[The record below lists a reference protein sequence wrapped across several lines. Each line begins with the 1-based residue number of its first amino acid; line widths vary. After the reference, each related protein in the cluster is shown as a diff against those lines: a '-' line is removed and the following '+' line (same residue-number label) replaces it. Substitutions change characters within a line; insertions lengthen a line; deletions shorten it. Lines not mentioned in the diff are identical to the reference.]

1 MTMYSGTVLML
12 RLLRSSLSVEASFG
26 TLLSGV
32 IMYLPQEIIR
42 KKRDGEVLTEAE
54 IRFFIQGV
62 ADNTVS
68 EGQIAAFAMAIF
80 FNEMS
85 MPERIALTCAMR
97 DSGMV
102 MDWSHMNFDGPI
114 VDKHSTG
121 GVGDVTSL
129 MLGPMVA
136 ACGGYVPMISG
147 RGLGHTGG
155 TLDKLESIPGYNITP
170 DNKRFGEVVKQA
182 GVAIIG
188 QTGDLAPADKRVYA
202 TRDITATVDN
212 ISLIT
217 ASILSK
223 KLAAGLD
230 SLVMDVKVG
239 SGAFMPTYEA
249 SEELAKSIVAVANG
263 AGTKTT
269 AILTD
274 MNQVLASS
282 AGNAVEVREAVRFL
296 TGEYRNPRLYE
307 VTMASC
313 AEMLVLGN
321 LASDETQAREKLD
334 QVLNNGQA
342 AERFGKMIAGLGGP
356 ADFVENY
363 ADYLPKAEI
372 IKPVLAERSGVV
384 SAMDTRAIGMAVVGM
399 GGGRRVASDEI
410 DYAVGFD
417 QFVQLGDK
425 VDSETPLAMIH
436 ARDEAQWQQAA
447 QALRNAVEIG
457 TSYTSTPDVYRK
469 IRIEDI

>member
-1 MTMYSGTVLML
+1 
-12 RLLRSSLSVEASFG
+12 
-26 TLLSGV
+26 
-32 IMYLPQEIIR
+32 MYLPQEIIR
-42 KKRDGEVLTEAE
+42 KKRDGEVLTADE
-54 IRFFIQGV
+54 INFFIQGV
-62 ADNTVS
+62 ANNTVS
-68 EGQIAAFAMAIF
+68 EGQIAAFAMTIF
-80 FNEMS
+80 FNEMT
-85 MPERIALTCAMR
+85 MDERIALTCAMR

-102 MDWSHMNFDGPI
+102 IDWSHMNFGGPI

-136 ACGGYVPMISG
+136 ACGGFVPMISG

-170 DNKRFGEVVKQA
+170 SNDVFGQVTKDA

-223 KLAAGLD
+223 KLAAGLE

-296 TGEYRNPRLYE
+296 TGQYRNPRLLE

-313 AEMLVLGN
+313 AEMLVLGK
-321 LASDETQAREKLD
+321 LAENTEDARAKLMEALD
-334 QVLNNGQA
+334 NGKA
-342 AERFGKMIAGLGGP
+342 AACFGKMVAGLGGP

-363 ADYLPKAEI
+363 DNYLEKAEI
-372 IKPVLAERSGVV
+372 IKPVYATETGIV
-384 SAMDTRAIGMAVVGM
+384 SAMDTRAIGMAVVAM
-399 GGGRRVASDEI
+399 GGGRRVATDEI

-417 QFVQLGDK
+417 EFIRLGEVADSDK
-425 VDSETPLAMIH
+425 PLAVIH
-436 ARDEAQWQQAA
+436 ARSEEQWEEAAK
-447 QALRNAVEIG
+447 ALRSAIKVGGE
-457 TSYTSTPDVYRK
+457 YTPTPEVYRQ
-469 IRIEDI
+469 IRAEDI

>member
-1 MTMYSGTVLML
+1 
-12 RLLRSSLSVEASFG
+12 
-26 TLLSGV
+26 
-32 IMYLPQEIIR
+32 MYLPQEIIR
-42 KKRDGEVLTEAE
+42 KKRDNIELTADE
-54 IRFFIQGV
+54 INFFIQGI
-62 ADNTVS
+62 AKDTVS
-68 EGQIAAFAMAIF
+68 EGQIAAFAMAIY
-80 FNEMS
+80 FNDMT
-85 MPERIALTCAMR
+85 MDERVALTCAMR

-102 MDWSHMNFDGPI
+102 IDWDHMNFDGPI

-170 DNKRFGEVVKQA
+170 SNEVFGQVTKDA

-202 TRDITATVDN
+202 TRDVTATVDN

-223 KLAAGLD
+223 KLAAGLG

-269 AILTD
+269 ALLTD
-274 MNQVLASS
+274 MNQVLAST
-282 AGNAVEVREAVRFL
+282 AGNALEVREAVQFL
-296 TGEYRNPRLYE
+296 TGEFRNPRLFE
-307 VTMASC
+307 VTMALC
-313 AEMLVLGN
+313 AEMLVNSG
-321 LASDETQAREKLD
+321 LATDIEQAREKL
-334 QVLNNGQA
+334 QAVLDNGKA
-342 AERFGKMIAGLGGP
+342 AECFGKMVAGLGGP
-356 ADFVENY
+356 EDFMTNY
-363 ADYLPKAEI
+363 DNYLETAELV
-372 IKPVLAERSGVV
+372 KPVYAETTGYAF
-384 SAMDTRAIGMAVVGM
+384 AMDTRALGMAVVGM
-399 GGGRRVASDEI
+399 GGGRRVASDTI
-410 DYAVGFD
+410 DYAVGLSD
-417 QFVQLGDK
+417 MIRLGDEANGDK
-425 VDSETPLAMIH
+425 PLAVIH
-436 ARDEAQWQQAA
+436 ARNEAQWEEAA
-447 QALRNAVEIG
+447 KAVRAAITISDKKPEP
-457 TSYTSTPDVYRK
+457 TPEVYR
-469 IRIEDI
+469 RVRPEDV

>member
-1 MTMYSGTVLML
+1 
-12 RLLRSSLSVEASFG
+12 
-26 TLLSGV
+26 
-32 IMYLPQEIIR
+32 MYLPQEIIR
-42 KKRDGEVLTEAE
+42 KKRDGEVLTADE
-54 IRFFIQGV
+54 INFFIQGV
-62 ADNTVS
+62 ANNTVS
-68 EGQIAAFAMAIF
+68 EGQIAAFAMTIF
-80 FNEMS
+80 FNEMT
-85 MPERIALTCAMR
+85 MDERIALTCAMR

-102 MDWSHMNFDGPI
+102 IDWSHMNFGGPI

-136 ACGGYVPMISG
+136 ACGGFVPMISG

-170 DNKRFGEVVKQA
+170 SNDVFGQVTKDA

-223 KLAAGLD
+223 KLAAGLE

-296 TGEYRNPRLYE
+296 TGEYRNPRLLE

-313 AEMLVLGN
+313 AEMLVLGK
-321 LASDETQAREKLD
+321 LAENTEDARAKLME
-334 QVLNNGQA
+334 VLDNGKA
-342 AERFGKMIAGLGGP
+342 AECFGKMVAGLGGP

-363 ADYLPKAEI
+363 DNYLEKAAI
-372 IKPVLAERSGVV
+372 IKPVYATETGIV
-384 SAMDTRAIGMAVVGM
+384 SAMDTRAIGMAVVAM
-399 GGGRRVASDEI
+399 GGGRRVATDEI

-417 QFVQLGDK
+417 EFIRLGEVADSDK
-425 VDSETPLAMIH
+425 PLAVIH
-436 ARDEAQWQQAA
+436 ARTEEQWEEAAK
-447 QALRNAVEIG
+447 ALRSAIKVGGE
-457 TSYTSTPDVYRK
+457 YTPTPGVYRQ
-469 IRIEDI
+469 IRAEDI

>member
-1 MTMYSGTVLML
+1 
-12 RLLRSSLSVEASFG
+12 
-26 TLLSGV
+26 
-32 IMYLPQEIIR
+32 MYLPQEIIR
-42 KKRDGEVLTEAE
+42 KKRDGEVLTADE
-54 IRFFIQGV
+54 INFFIQGV
-62 ADNTVS
+62 ANNTVS
-68 EGQIAAFAMAIF
+68 EGQIAAFAMTIF
-80 FNEMS
+80 FNEMT
-85 MPERIALTCAMR
+85 MDERIALTCAMR

-102 MDWSHMNFDGPI
+102 INWSHMNFGGPI

-136 ACGGYVPMISG
+136 ACGGFVPMISG

-170 DNKRFGEVVKQA
+170 SNDVFGQVTKDA

-223 KLAAGLD
+223 KLAAGLE

-296 TGEYRNPRLYE
+296 TGEYRNPRLLE

-313 AEMLVLGN
+313 AEMLVLGK
-321 LASDETQAREKLD
+321 LAENTEDARAKLMEALD
-334 QVLNNGQA
+334 NGKA
-342 AERFGKMIAGLGGP
+342 AACFGKMVAGLGGP

-363 ADYLPKAEI
+363 DNYLEKAEI
-372 IKPVLAERSGVV
+372 IKPVYATETGIV
-384 SAMDTRAIGMAVVGM
+384 SAMDTRAIGMAVVAM
-399 GGGRRVASDEI
+399 GGGRRVATDEI

-417 QFVQLGDK
+417 EFIRLGEVADSDK
-425 VDSETPLAMIH
+425 PLAVIH
-436 ARDEAQWQQAA
+436 ARSEEQWEEAAK
-447 QALRNAVEIG
+447 ALRSAIKVGGE
-457 TSYTSTPDVYRK
+457 YTPTPEVYRQ
-469 IRIEDI
+469 IRAEDI

>member
-1 MTMYSGTVLML
+1 
-12 RLLRSSLSVEASFG
+12 
-26 TLLSGV
+26 
-32 IMYLPQEIIR
+32 MYLPQEIIR
-42 KKRDGEVLTEAE
+42 KKRDGEVLTADE
-54 IRFFIQGV
+54 INFFIQGV
-62 ADNTVS
+62 ANDSVS
-68 EGQIAAFAMAIF
+68 EGQIAAFAMAVF
-80 FNEMS
+80 FNEMT

-102 MDWSHMNFDGPI
+102 IDWSHMNFDGPI

-136 ACGGYVPMISG
+136 ACGGFVPMISG

-170 DNKRFGEVVKQA
+170 SNEVFGQVTKEA

-223 KLAAGLD
+223 KLAAGLE

-296 TGEYRNPRLYE
+296 TGEYRNPRLLE
-307 VTMASC
+307 VTLASC
-313 AEMLVLGN
+313 AEMLVLGK
-321 LASDETQAREKLD
+321 LADDTQDARAKLMK
-334 QVLNNGQA
+334 VLDNGKA
-342 AERFGKMIAGLGGP
+342 AECFGKMVAGLGGP

-363 ADYLPKAEI
+363 EQYLEKADI
-372 IKPVLAERSGVV
+372 IKPVYAQESGVV
-384 SAMDTRAIGMAVVGM
+384 SAMDTRAIGMAVVAM
-399 GGGRRVASDEI
+399 GGGRRVASDKI

-417 QFVQLGDK
+417 QFIRLGEIAS
-425 VDSETPLAMIH
+425 SEQPLAVIH
-436 ARDEAQWQQAA
+436 ARNEAQWEEAA
-447 QALRNAVEIG
+447 QALRSAIKIG
-457 TSYTSTPDVYRK
+457 GEYTNP
-469 IRIEDI
+469 

>member
-1 MTMYSGTVLML
+1 
-12 RLLRSSLSVEASFG
+12 
-26 TLLSGV
+26 
-32 IMYLPQEIIR
+32 MYLPQEIIR
-42 KKRDGEVLTEAE
+42 KKRDNIELTADE
-54 IRFFIQGV
+54 INFFIQGI
-62 ADNTVS
+62 AKDTVS
-68 EGQIAAFAMAIF
+68 EGQIAAFAMAIY
-80 FNEMS
+80 FNDMT
-85 MPERIALTCAMR
+85 MDERVALTCAMR

-102 MDWSHMNFDGPI
+102 IDWSHMNFDGPI

-170 DNKRFGEVVKQA
+170 SNEVFGQVTKDA

-202 TRDITATVDN
+202 TRDVTATVDN

-223 KLAAGLD
+223 KLAAGLG

-269 AILTD
+269 ALLTD
-274 MNQVLASS
+274 MNQVLAST
-282 AGNAVEVREAVRFL
+282 AGNALEVREAVQFL
-296 TGEYRNPRLYE
+296 TGEYRNPRLFE
-307 VTMASC
+307 VTMALC
-313 AEMLVLGN
+313 AEMLVNSG
-321 LASDETQAREKLD
+321 LATDIEQAREKL
-334 QVLNNGQA
+334 QAVLDNGKA
-342 AERFGKMIAGLGGP
+342 AECFGKMVAGLGGP
-356 ADFVENY
+356 ADFMTHYDNY
-363 ADYLPKAEI
+363 LEKADLV
-372 IKPVLAERSGVV
+372 KPVYAQTTGYAF
-384 SAMDTRAIGMAVVGM
+384 AMDTRALGMAVVGM
-399 GGGRRVASDEI
+399 GGGRRVAADTI
-410 DYAVGFD
+410 DYAVGLSD
-417 QFVQLGDK
+417 MIRLGDEANADK
-425 VDSETPLAMIH
+425 PLAVIH
-436 ARDEAQWQQAA
+436 ARNEAQWEEAA
-447 QALRNAVEIG
+447 KAVRAAITISDQKPEP
-457 TSYTSTPDVYRK
+457 TPEVYR
-469 IRIEDI
+469 RVRPEDV

>member
-1 MTMYSGTVLML
+1 
-12 RLLRSSLSVEASFG
+12 
-26 TLLSGV
+26 
-32 IMYLPQEIIR
+32 MYLPQEIIR
-42 KKRDGEVLTEAE
+42 KKRDGEVLTADE
-54 IRFFIQGV
+54 INFFIQGV
-62 ADNTVS
+62 ANNSVS
-68 EGQIAAFAMAIF
+68 EGQIAAFAMTIF
-80 FNEMS
+80 FNEMT

-102 MDWSHMNFDGPI
+102 IDWSHMNFGGPI

-121 GVGDVTSL
+121 GVGDVISL

-136 ACGGYVPMISG
+136 ACGGFVPMISG

-170 DNKRFGEVVKQA
+170 TNDVFGQVTKDA

-223 KLAAGLD
+223 KLAAGLE

-296 TGEYRNPRLYE
+296 TGEYRNPRLLE

-313 AEMLVLGN
+313 AEMLVLGK
-321 LASDETQAREKLD
+321 LAENTEDARAKLMEALD
-334 QVLNNGQA
+334 NGKA
-342 AERFGKMIAGLGGP
+342 AECFGKMVAGLGGP
-356 ADFVENY
+356 VDFVENY
-363 ADYLPKAEI
+363 DNYLEKAEI
-372 IKPVLAERSGVV
+372 IKPVYATETGVV
-384 SAMDTRAIGMAVVGM
+384 SAMDTRAIGMAVVSM
-399 GGGRRVASDEI
+399 GGGRRVATDEI

-417 QFVQLGDK
+417 NFIRLGEVADGDK
-425 VDSETPLAMIH
+425 PLAVIH
-436 ARDEAQWQQAA
+436 ARTEEQWEEAAK
-447 QALRNAVEIG
+447 ALRSAITVGGE
-457 TSYTSTPDVYRK
+457 YTPTPEVYRQ
-469 IRIEDI
+469 IRAEDL

>member
-1 MTMYSGTVLML
+1 
-12 RLLRSSLSVEASFG
+12 
-26 TLLSGV
+26 
-32 IMYLPQEIIR
+32 MYLPQEIIR
-42 KKRDGEVLTEAE
+42 KKRDGQELSAE
-54 IRFFIQGV
+54 EINFFIQGV
-62 ADNTVS
+62 ANDTVS
-68 EGQIAAFAMAIF
+68 EGQIAAFAMTIF
-80 FNEMS
+80 FNEMT

-102 MDWSHMNFDGPI
+102 IDWGHMNFGGPI

-129 MLGPMVA
+129 MLGPMIA
-136 ACGGYVPMISG
+136 ACGGFVPMISG

-170 DNKRFGEVVKQA
+170 TNDVFGQVTKDA

-223 KLAAGLD
+223 KLAAGLE

-249 SEELAKSIVAVANG
+249 SEELANSIVAVANG

-282 AGNAVEVREAVRFL
+282 AGNALEVREAVQFL
-296 TGEYRNPRLYE
+296 TGEYRNPRLYT
-307 VTMASC
+307 VTMALCS
-313 AEMLVLGN
+313 EMLVLAK
-321 LASDETQAREKLD
+321 LADNTEQAEAMLNDVLD
-334 QVLNNGQA
+334 NGKA
-342 AERFGKMIAGLGGP
+342 AACFGKMVKGLGGP

-363 ADYLPKAEI
+363 DNYLEKAEI
-372 IKPVLAERSGVV
+372 MKPVFADNEGIV

-399 GGGRRVASDEI
+399 GGGRRVATDAI

-417 QFVQLGDK
+417 QFIRLGEHASADK
-425 VDSETPLAMIH
+425 PLAVIH
-436 ARDEAQWQQAA
+436 ARNEAQWQEAA
-447 QALRNAVEIG
+447 TALKAAVTVG
-457 TSYTSTPDVYRK
+457 KQPYTETPCVYRQ
-469 IRIEDI
+469 IRAEDLA

>member
-1 MTMYSGTVLML
+1 
-12 RLLRSSLSVEASFG
+12 
-26 TLLSGV
+26 
-32 IMYLPQEIIR
+32 MYLPQEIIR
-42 KKRDGEVLTEAE
+42 KKRDNIELSADE
-54 IRFFIQGV
+54 INFFIQGV
-62 ADNTVS
+62 AKDTVS
-68 EGQIAAFAMAIF
+68 EGQIAAFAMAIY
-80 FNEMS
+80 FNDMT
-85 MPERIALTCAMR
+85 MNERVALTCAMR

-102 MDWSHMNFDGPI
+102 INWDHMNFDGPI

-170 DNKRFGEVVKQA
+170 TNEVFGQVTKDA

-202 TRDITATVDN
+202 TRDVTATVDN

-223 KLAAGLD
+223 KLAAGLG

-269 AILTD
+269 ALLTD
-274 MNQVLASS
+274 MNQVLAST
-282 AGNAVEVREAVRFL
+282 AGNALEVREAVQFL
-296 TGEYRNPRLYE
+296 TGEYRNPRLFA
-307 VTMASC
+307 VTMALC
-313 AEMLVLGN
+313 AEMLVNSG
-321 LASDETQAREKLD
+321 LATDLEQANAKL
-334 QVLNNGQA
+334 QEVLDNGKA
-342 AERFGKMIAGLGGP
+342 AACFGKMVAGLGGP
-356 ADFVENY
+356 VDFMENY
-363 ADYLPKAEI
+363 DNYLDKAEI
-372 IKPVLAERSGVV
+372 VKPVYAESTGYAF
-384 SAMDTRAIGMAVVGM
+384 AMDTRGLGMAVVGM
-399 GGGRRVASDEI
+399 GGGRRVASDTI
-410 DYAVGFD
+410 DYAVGLSD
-417 QFVQLGDK
+417 MIALGTEVNAD
-425 VDSETPLAMIH
+425 TPLAVIH
-436 ARDEAQWQQAA
+436 ARTEAQWEEAA
-447 QALRNAVEIG
+447 KAVRENI
-457 TSYTSTPDVYRK
+457 TISEQKPEPTPEVYR
-469 IRIEDI
+469 RVRPEDV

>member
-1 MTMYSGTVLML
+1 M
-12 RLLRSSLSVEASFG
+12 SLANETSAAKRF
-26 TLLSGV
+26 
-32 IMYLPQEIIR
+32 LPQEIIR
-42 KKRDGEVLTEAE
+42 KKRDGEELSGDE
-54 IRFFIQGV
+54 IRFFIRGV
-62 ADNTVS
+62 ADESVS

-80 FNEMS
+80 FREMT
-85 MPERIALTCAMR
+85 MDERIALTCAMR

-102 MDWSHMNFDGPI
+102 IDWSPMNFAGPI

-136 ACGGYVPMISG
+136 ACGGFVPMISG

-170 DNKRFGEVVKQA
+170 SNEVFGAVTKQA

-223 KLAAGLD
+223 KLAAGLQ

-282 AGNAVEVREAVRFL
+282 AGNALEVREAVRFL
-296 TGEYRNPRLYE
+296 TGEYRNPRLYN
-307 VTMASC
+307 VTMALC

-321 LASDETQAREKLD
+321 LAKDSAEAGQKLQAVLD
-334 QVLNNGQA
+334 NGEA
-342 AERFGKMIAGLGGP
+342 ARCFGRMVAGLGGP
-356 ADFVENY
+356 DDFVEHY
-363 ADYLPKAEI
+363 DRYLEKAPVV
-372 IKPVLAERSGVV
+372 KPVYAAHSGVV
-384 SAMDTRAIGMAVVGM
+384 SAMDTRAIGMAVVAM
-399 GGGRRVASDEI
+399 GGGRRVASDSI

-417 QFVQLGDK
+417 QVIRLGE
-425 VDSETPLAMIH
+425 VADSDTPLAVIH
-436 ARDEAQWQQAA
+436 ARSEAQWQQAA
-447 QALRNAVEIG
+447 DALQQAMSIG
-457 TSYTSTPDVYRK
+457 GEYVSTPDVYRQF
-469 IRIEDI
+469 RQQDV

>member
-1 MTMYSGTVLML
+1 
-12 RLLRSSLSVEASFG
+12 
-26 TLLSGV
+26 
-32 IMYLPQEIIR
+32 MYLPQEIIR
-42 KKRDGEVLTEAE
+42 KKRDGEVLTADE
-54 IRFFIQGV
+54 INFFIQGV
-62 ADNTVS
+62 ANNTVS
-68 EGQIAAFAMAIF
+68 EGQIAAFAMTIF
-80 FNEMS
+80 FNEMT
-85 MPERIALTCAMR
+85 MDERIALTCAMR

-102 MDWSHMNFDGPI
+102 IDWSHMNFGGPI

-129 MLGPMVA
+129 MLGPVVA
-136 ACGGYVPMISG
+136 ACGGFVPMISG

-170 DNKRFGEVVKQA
+170 SNDVFGQVTKDA

-223 KLAAGLD
+223 KLAAGLE

-296 TGEYRNPRLYE
+296 TGEYRNPRLLE

-313 AEMLVLGN
+313 AEMLVLGK
-321 LASDETQAREKLD
+321 LAENTEDARAKLME
-334 QVLNNGQA
+334 VLDNGKA
-342 AERFGKMIAGLGGP
+342 AECFGKMVAGLGGP

-363 ADYLPKAEI
+363 DNYLEKAAI
-372 IKPVLAERSGVV
+372 IKPVYATETGIV
-384 SAMDTRAIGMAVVGM
+384 SAMDTRAIGMAVVAM
-399 GGGRRVASDEI
+399 GGGRRVATDEI

-417 QFVQLGDK
+417 EFIRLGEVADSDK
-425 VDSETPLAMIH
+425 PLAVIH
-436 ARDEAQWQQAA
+436 ARTEEQWEEAAK
-447 QALRNAVEIG
+447 ALRSAIKVGGE
-457 TSYTSTPDVYRK
+457 YTPTPEVYRQ
-469 IRIEDI
+469 IRAEDI

>member
-1 MTMYSGTVLML
+1 
-12 RLLRSSLSVEASFG
+12 
-26 TLLSGV
+26 
-32 IMYLPQEIIR
+32 MYLPQEIIR
-42 KKRDGEVLTEAE
+42 KKRDGEILTADE
-54 IRFFIQGV
+54 INFFIQGV
-62 ADNTVS
+62 AKNTVS
-68 EGQIAAFAMAIF
+68 EGQIAAFAMTIF
-80 FNEMS
+80 FNEMT

-102 MDWSHMNFDGPI
+102 IDWSHMNFDGPI

-136 ACGGYVPMISG
+136 ACGGFVPMISG

-170 DNKRFGEVVKQA
+170 NNDVFGKVTKEA

-249 SEELAKSIVAVANG
+249 SEELARSIVAVANG

-296 TGEYRNPRLYE
+296 TGKYRNPRLLE

-313 AEMLVLGN
+313 CEMLVLGK
-321 LASDETQAREKLD
+321 LAESTEQAEEMLMTVLD
-334 QVLNNGQA
+334 NGKA
-342 AERFGKMIAGLGGP
+342 AECFNKMVAGLGGP
-356 ADFVENY
+356 SDFVSNY
-363 ADYLPKAEI
+363 NKYLPVAEI
-372 IKPVLAERSGVV
+372 IKPVFADASGVIT
-384 SAMDTRAIGMAVVGM
+384 SMDTRAIGMAVVGM
-399 GGGRRVASDEI
+399 GGGRRVATDSI

-417 QFVQLGDK
+417 QFARLGDA
-425 VDSETPLAMIH
+425 VDANQPLAVIH
-436 ARDEAQWQQAA
+436 ARNEQQWQEAAKSLKAAIHIGDKSQYQA
-447 QALRNAVEIG
+447 
-457 TSYTSTPDVYRK
+457 TPNVYAK
-469 IRIEDI
+469 IRAEDL

>member
-1 MTMYSGTVLML
+1 MERLM
-12 RLLRSSLSVEASFG
+12 F
-26 TLLSGV
+26 
-32 IMYLPQEIIR
+32 LPQEIIR
-42 KKRDGEVLTEAE
+42 KKRDGQTLSTEE
-54 IRFFIQGV
+54 INFFIQGV
-62 ADNTVS
+62 ANDTIS
-68 EGQIAAFAMAIF
+68 ESQIGAFAMTIF
-80 FNEMS
+80 FNEMDMS
-85 MPERIALTCAMR
+85 ERTALTCAMR

-102 MDWSHMNFDGPI
+102 MNWDHMNFGGPI

-136 ACGGYVPMISG
+136 ACGGFVPMISG

-155 TLDKLESIPGYNITP
+155 TLDKLESIPGYNISP
-170 DNKRFGEVVKQA
+170 SNDVFGEVTKQA

-188 QTGDLAPADKRVYA
+188 QTGNLAPADKRVYA
-202 TRDITATVDN
+202 IRDITATVDN

-239 SGAFMPTYEA
+239 SGAFMPTYQA

-282 AGNAVEVREAVRFL
+282 AGNALEVREAVQFL

-307 VTMASC
+307 ITMALC
-313 AEMLVLGN
+313 AEMLVLGK
-321 LASDETQAREKLD
+321 LAENSEQAHQQLQTVLD
-334 QVLNNGQA
+334 DGSA
-342 AERFGKMIAGLGGP
+342 AACFSKMVAGLGGP
-356 ADFVENY
+356 KDFVEHY
-363 ADYLPKAEI
+363 DKYLEKAQI
-372 IKPVLAERSGVV
+372 VKPVYAKKSGIV
-384 SAMDTRAIGMAVVGM
+384 SAMDTRAIGMAVVSM
-399 GGGRRVASDEI
+399 GGGRRVSSDTI

-417 QFVQLGDK
+417 NFICLGDTANEQK
-425 VDSETPLAMIH
+425 PLAVIH
-436 ARDEAQWQQAA
+436 ARSEEQWQEAATALLQAIKVSD
-447 QALRNAVEIG
+447 QA
-457 TSYTSTPDVYRK
+457 YQPTPNVYGQ
-469 IRIEDI
+469 IRAEDI

>member
-1 MTMYSGTVLML
+1 
-12 RLLRSSLSVEASFG
+12 
-26 TLLSGV
+26 
-32 IMYLPQEIIR
+32 MYLPQEIIR
-42 KKRDGEVLTEAE
+42 KKRDGEVLTADE
-54 IRFFIQGV
+54 INFFIQGV
-62 ADNTVS
+62 ANNSVS
-68 EGQIAAFAMAIF
+68 EGQIAAFAMTIF
-80 FNEMS
+80 FNEMT

-102 MDWSHMNFDGPI
+102 IDWSHMNFGGPI

-136 ACGGYVPMISG
+136 ACGGFVPMISG

-170 DNKRFGEVVKQA
+170 TNDVFGQVTKDA

-223 KLAAGLD
+223 KLAAGLE

-296 TGEYRNPRLYE
+296 TGEYRNPRLLE
-307 VTMASC
+307 VTMTSC
-313 AEMLVLGN
+313 AEMLVLGK
-321 LASDETQAREKLD
+321 LAENTEDARAKLMEALD
-334 QVLNNGQA
+334 NGKA
-342 AERFGKMIAGLGGP
+342 AECFGKMVAGLGGP

-363 ADYLPKAEI
+363 DNYLEKAEI
-372 IKPVLAERSGVV
+372 IKPVYATETGVV
-384 SAMDTRAIGMAVVGM
+384 SAMDTRAIGMAVVSM
-399 GGGRRVASDEI
+399 GGGRRVATDEI

-417 QFVQLGDK
+417 NFIRLGEVADSDK
-425 VDSETPLAMIH
+425 PLAVIH
-436 ARDEAQWQQAA
+436 ARTEEQWEEAAK
-447 QALRNAVEIG
+447 ALRSAITVGGE
-457 TSYTSTPDVYRK
+457 YTPTPEVYRQ
-469 IRIEDI
+469 IRAEDL

>member
-1 MTMYSGTVLML
+1 
-12 RLLRSSLSVEASFG
+12 
-26 TLLSGV
+26 
-32 IMYLPQEIIR
+32 MYLPQEIIR
-42 KKRDGEVLTEAE
+42 KKRDGEVLTADE
-54 IRFFIQGV
+54 INFFIQGV
-62 ADNTVS
+62 ANNSVS
-68 EGQIAAFAMAIF
+68 EGQIAAFAMTIF
-80 FNEMS
+80 FNEMTMS
-85 MPERIALTCAMR
+85 ERIALTCAMR

-102 MDWSHMNFDGPI
+102 IDWSHMNFGGPI

-136 ACGGYVPMISG
+136 ACGGFVPMISG

-155 TLDKLESIPGYNITP
+155 TLDKLESIAGYNITP
-170 DNKRFGEVVKQA
+170 TNDVFGQVTKDA

-223 KLAAGLD
+223 KLAAGLE

-296 TGEYRNPRLYE
+296 TGEYRNPRLLE

-313 AEMLVLGN
+313 AEMLVLGK
-321 LASDETQAREKLD
+321 LAENTEDARAKLMEALD
-334 QVLNNGQA
+334 NGKA
-342 AERFGKMIAGLGGP
+342 AECFGKMVAGLGGP

-363 ADYLPKAEI
+363 DNYLEKAEI
-372 IKPVLAERSGVV
+372 IKPVYATETGVV
-384 SAMDTRAIGMAVVGM
+384 SAMDTRAIGMAVVSM
-399 GGGRRVASDEI
+399 GGGRRVATDEI

-417 QFVQLGDK
+417 NFIRLGEVADSDK
-425 VDSETPLAMIH
+425 PLAVIH
-436 ARDEAQWQQAA
+436 ARTEEQWEEAAK
-447 QALRNAVEIG
+447 ALRSAITVGGE
-457 TSYTSTPDVYRK
+457 YTPTPEVYRQ
-469 IRIEDI
+469 IRAEDL